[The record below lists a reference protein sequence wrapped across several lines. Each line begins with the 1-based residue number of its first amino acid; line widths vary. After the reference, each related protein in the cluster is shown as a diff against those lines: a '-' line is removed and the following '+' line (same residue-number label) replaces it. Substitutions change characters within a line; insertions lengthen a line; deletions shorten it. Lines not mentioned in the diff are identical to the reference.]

1 MRKSLLLYLFVFTAL
16 LAVYIYVSGQSMLKS
31 KEEKIEQLQEDLAL
45 AEQKVESLSSDA
57 EGQQESF
64 SLVTNEEALS
74 YLENRGLD
82 PSDVIEKVESELI
95 SRNKADADNDLVPY
109 EGMDGH
115 FRINKIK
122 LLNQKW
128 ILASFTDGTYWG
140 DLFLTYE
147 IGEDGNLEITTKEA
161 LLYTPN

>member
-31 KEEKIEQLQEDLAL
+31 KEEKIEQLQEDLIL

-57 EGQQESF
+57 QGQQEAF

-82 PSDVIEKVESELI
+82 PSEVIEKVESELI

-147 IGEDGNLEITTKEA
+147 IGEDRNLEITTQEA

>member
-16 LAVYIYVSGQSMLKS
+16 LAVYIYISGQSMLKS
-31 KEEKIEQLQEDLAL
+31 KEEKIEHLQEDLL
-45 AEQKVESLSSDA
+45 LSEKRTDSLSSEA
-57 EGQQESF
+57 QGQQESF
-64 SLVTNEEALS
+64 SLATNEEAMS
-74 YLENRGLD
+74 YLENRGMD
-82 PSDVIEKVESELI
+82 PSEVIEKVESELI

-109 EGMDGH
+109 EGMEGH

-122 LLNQKW
+122 LLNHKW

>member
-1 MRKSLLLYLFVFTAL
+1 MRKSFLLYLFVFTAL
-16 LAVYIYVSGQSMLKS
+16 LAVFVYVSGQSMIKS
-31 KEEKIEQLQEDLAL
+31 KDEKIEHLREDLAL
-45 AEQKVESLSSDA
+45 VEKRVDSLTSEA
-57 EGQQESF
+57 QGQQESF

-82 PSDVIEKVESELI
+82 PSEVIEKVESELI
-95 SRNKADADNDLVPY
+95 NRNKADADNDLVPY

-115 FRINKIK
+115 FRINKIR
-122 LLNQKW
+122 LLNHKW

-147 IGEDGNLEITTKEA
+147 IGEGGNLEITTKEA

>member
-16 LAVYIYVSGQSMLKS
+16 LAVFVYVSGQSMIRS
-31 KEEKIEQLQEDLAL
+31 KDEKIEQLQEDLVL
-45 AEQKVESLSSDA
+45 AEKRLDSLSSEA
-57 EGQQESF
+57 QGQQESF
-64 SLVTNEEALS
+64 SLTTNEEALS
-74 YLENRGLD
+74 YLENRGLE
-82 PSDVIEKVESELI
+82 PSEVIEKVESELI

-115 FRINKIK
+115 FRINKIR
-122 LLNQKW
+122 LLNHKW
-128 ILASFTDGTYWG
+128 VLASFTDGTYWG

-147 IGEDGNLEITTKEA
+147 IGEDGDLEITTKEA